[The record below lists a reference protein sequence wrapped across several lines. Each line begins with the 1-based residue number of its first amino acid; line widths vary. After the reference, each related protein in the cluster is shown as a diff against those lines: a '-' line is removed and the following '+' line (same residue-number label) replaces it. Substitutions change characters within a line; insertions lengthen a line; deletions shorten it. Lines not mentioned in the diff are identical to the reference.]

1 MQPQVTNLRYR
12 RMWTVADGHIIC
24 GEKHRT
30 ADDSAWKFGHAAA
43 GYKPALPEGV
53 DGCGRAHNLWRKVLD
68 CTRFCG
74 EISRIADDFA

>member
-30 ADDSAWKFGHAAA
+30 ADDSAWKFGHAAT

-53 DGCGRAHNLWRKVLD
+53 DGWVGHIICGERYWTAHVLWRDV
-68 CTRFCG
+68 
-74 EISRIADDFA
+74 